1 MIKYIRY
8 ICFLFVVI
16 FCTESFCATLSMSSN
31 KQTVAEGDVFL
42 LTITYEDNQKDAN
55 VFNQVIQINNL
66 QSGDLN
72 LNVFNKDFDI
82 VSKSVSSQNG
92 FYNGDLT
99 TKKIWKIGLKPK
111 RSGKI
116 TIEPIKIGDAISNY
130 VDIEVK
136 ETTDVSYVP
145 DSHSNSNAPY
155 FKIEQTIDN
164 KKPYVQQQ
172 VTFLVKVYDNIGLK
186 NGTINIKIDSFNDW
200 FLTPLMNEPIIKKE
214 VVNNKTM
221 NAYYFAY
228 AGFPQK
234 SGEISLPQFVF
245 DGAYIKGNNFD
256 FTNIDDDMAFVGS
269 LFSNLVGQTVPVK
282 MQTKAEKIY
291 VQPIPSNYTAK
302 NWLPLKDLKITASWP
317 KDVKFKVGEAVNRV
331 ITISANGLHSSYFP
345 QIDFNESKD
354 IKQYPEKPIISEQI
368 NNASLLTTAT
378 INNVYIPQKEGEF
391 ILPAIVLEWFNTES
405 NKIEKSFI
413 PEEKIIVNSGY
424 ISTDETV
431 SIIDHKESTNNK
443 TIEIKEKTES
453 ELPYTLFLYILFGLF
468 FILLLIVIFRYFR
481 KKNMYYK
488 MVINSLKRFDY
499 KKTKDNLLLWGKNR
513 FCSEDINNLHDL
525 AELVNCDEF
534 TNQLLLLN
542 KILYSHTDEN
552 FDIRKFIEIFKKVD
566 RMRKRVKTN
575 NDILPKL
582 YN

>member
-256 FTNIDDDMAFVGS
+256 FKIASDFVCDD
-269 LFSNLVGQTVPVK
+269 
-282 MQTKAEKIY
+282 
-291 VQPIPSNYTAK
+291 AK
-302 NWLPLKDLKITASWP
+302 NNPLKKEDL
-317 KDVKFKVGEAVNRV
+317 V
-331 ITISANGLHSSYFP
+331 
-345 QIDFNESKD
+345 
-354 IKQYPEKPIISEQI
+354 
-368 NNASLLTTAT
+368 
-378 INNVYIPQKEGEF
+378 
-391 ILPAIVLEWFNTES
+391 
-405 NKIEKSFI
+405 
-413 PEEKIIVNSGY
+413 
-424 ISTDETV
+424 
-431 SIIDHKESTNNK
+431 
-443 TIEIKEKTES
+443 
-453 ELPYTLFLYILFGLF
+453 
-468 FILLLIVIFRYFR
+468 
-481 KKNMYYK
+481 
-488 MVINSLKRFDY
+488 
-499 KKTKDNLLLWGKNR
+499 
-513 FCSEDINNLHDL
+513 
-525 AELVNCDEF
+525 
-534 TNQLLLLN
+534 
-542 KILYSHTDEN
+542 
-552 FDIRKFIEIFKKVD
+552 EIFSRIKDTEFELESIDVNIK
-566 RMRKRVKTN
+566 N
-575 NDILPKL
+575 IF
-582 YN
+582 